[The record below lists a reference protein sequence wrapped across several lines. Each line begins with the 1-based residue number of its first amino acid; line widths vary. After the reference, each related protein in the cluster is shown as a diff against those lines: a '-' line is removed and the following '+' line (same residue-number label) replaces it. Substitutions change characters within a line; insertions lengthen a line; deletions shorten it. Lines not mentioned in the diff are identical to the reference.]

1 MKSTIKK
8 STYKA
13 IYRLLDAVSPVDYDC
28 GTLCGAVCCTYGTE
42 QSCDAK
48 CNESSFL
55 SKSSS
60 QCDDNFDMGIYLLPG
75 EEKLFTMEEDWIE
88 WSTEY
93 AEDYDFPDSWFGK
106 IYFIRCST
114 PPVCHRSMRPLQC
127 RFFPLAPH
135 LNLDDELELI
145 LSPLDL
151 PYSCPL
157 IKDKIKL
164 NDDFI
169 KATYTVWKH
178 LIRDPLIYDL
188 VRMDSDDRIYD
199 RIPLNVIAPVK

>member
-28 GTLCGAVCCTYGTE
+28 GTLCGAICCTYGASDTE
-42 QSCDAK
+42 LQ
-48 CNESSFL
+48 N
-55 SKSSS
+55 
-60 QCDDNFDMGIYLLPG
+60 NMGIYLLPG
-75 EEKLFTMEEDWIE
+75 EEKLFTQHEDWIDWTVE
-88 WSTEY
+88 Q

-106 IYFIRCST
+106 IYFIRCKT
-114 PPVCHRSMRPLQC
+114 PPACHRSMRPLQC

-157 IKDKIKL
+157 IKDKMQL
-164 NDDFI
+164 NESFVQ
-169 KATYTVWKH
+169 ATYTVWKH
-178 LIRDPLIYDL
+178 LLRDPLIYDL

-199 RIPLNVIAPVK
+199 RIPLTVVKASK

>member
-13 IYRLLDAVSPVDYDC
+13 IYRLLDTVSPVDYDC
-28 GTLCGAVCCTYGTE
+28 GLLCGAVCCTYG
-42 QSCDAK
+42 
-48 CNESSFL
+48 ESEAAAE
-55 SKSSS
+55 
-60 QCDDNFDMGIYLLPG
+60 DFDMGIYLLPG
-75 EEKLFTMEEDWIE
+75 EEKLFTMKEDWIN
-88 WSTEY
+88 WSAEY

-106 IYFIRCST
+106 VYFIRCNT

-135 LNLDDELELI
+135 LNLDGELELI
-145 LSPLDL
+145 LSPLEL

-157 IKDKIKL
+157 IRDKMKL
-164 NDDFI
+164 NDSFI

-188 VRMDSDDRIYD
+188 VRMDSDDRIYG
-199 RIPLNVIAPVK
+199 RVPLTVVKKAE